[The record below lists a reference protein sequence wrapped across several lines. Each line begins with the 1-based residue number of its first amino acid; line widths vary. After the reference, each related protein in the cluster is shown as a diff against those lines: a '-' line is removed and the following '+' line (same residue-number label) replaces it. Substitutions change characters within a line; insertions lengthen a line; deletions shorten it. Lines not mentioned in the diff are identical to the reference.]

1 MDGKSSKEYMQLML
15 ELLKAQ
21 FLHLLFYYYT
31 LITFMMILSV
41 MLLSLLMIVLSGL
54 IVIRHLI
61 CGND

>member
-15 ELLKAQ
+15 ELLTAQ
-21 FLHLLFYYYT
+21 FVHLLFYT

-41 MLLSLLMIVLSGL
+41 MLLSVLMIVLSIL

-61 CGND
+61 CGNN